1 MEYLTEIVIPFVCG
15 RQSLYFLRFIKVW
28 SVVRSRKV
36 NLPIVKKIKCHRKS
50 SILVR
55 WIVVEAKKNDS
66 SIFLRGLDKGVKKN
80 ERYIGAVIVFM
91 WSSGKRHKNVLDW

>member
-1 MEYLTEIVIPFVCG
+1 MCLVQRHKTYGRSNFLSVFLSTMEYLTEIIIPFVCG

-55 WIVVEAKKNDS
+55 WTVVEGKK
-66 SIFLRGLDKGVKKN
+66 KK
-80 ERYIGAVIVFM
+80 
-91 WSSGKRHKNVLDW
+91 